1 MKSCGLLSTHLASYR
16 VTCIG
21 ERVGITDWIGI
32 GFEQMMIPE
41 FCDWLSHTAAS
52 NTIANVTWIIPATQT
67 VHIMAVTVVMAPM
80 MMFDLR
86 MMGIAG
92 RQQSISQVADRFIPP
107 IWPALLVLLATGT
120 ILTIG
125 EPGRELLSDAFRLKM
140 MLVATVSII
149 TYYLQRKLR
158 RDRSFWDN
166 HRAAAVS
173 WAVISL
179 LLWLTIATCGR
190 WIAYLSH
197 G

>member
-1 MKSCGLLSTHLASYR
+1 M
-16 VTCIG
+16 I
-21 ERVGITDWIGI
+21 
-32 GFEQMMIPE
+32 IPE

-52 NTIANVTWIIPATQT
+52 NVISTVTWIIPATQT

-86 MMGIAG
+86 MMGVAG
-92 RQQSISQVADRFIPP
+92 RRQSISQVADRFIPP
-107 IWPALLVLLATGT
+107 IWPALLVLLATGM

-140 MLVATVSII
+140 ILVATVSIV
-149 TYYLQRKLR
+149 TYYVQRKLR
-158 RDRSFWDN
+158 GNPSFWDE
-166 HRAAAVS
+166 HRVAAIAL
-173 WAVISL
+173 AGLSL

-190 WIAYLSH
+190 WIAYLDH